1 MREAQDQEDG
11 RPGRSKEPLK
21 LSCVKPFLGGWVR
34 RGSLLSCRLGAFLPV
49 EAMKGTRR
57 REVPGPWLLRTGSPS
72 HGPSY
77 LRSVKGSCLS
87 TCAQ

>member
-21 LSCVKPFLGGWVR
+21 HSCVKPFLGGWVR

-57 REVPGPWLLRTGSPS
+57 RKYLGPGCCARGAPPTAL
-72 HGPSY
+72 SY

-87 TCAQ
+87 T